1 MQQIH
6 TSAACGGQLIG
17 SPPSS
22 RRSPPARHPWVGHE
36 LLNSRPEA
44 RGRLP
49 GLVEGQ
55 VGVTNPHVPRLSA
68 CAAGD
73 ERHAVSVAQP
83 PHHRNVVACRRGQ
96 PSHQVDCTR
105 PALHRP
111 VPEWR
116 ERLPHQRLL
125 LSQRRH
131 AGRHPSAPRLD
142 RTQGHALRRHRRAD
156 DHSVLDLEELR
167 LERRREGQVSHAP
180 AHHAKG
186 LGEGEEVEDVRA
198 LHACVR
204 RGALVLEVLV
214 RVVHQQPRPVHRTQ
228 SRHLLERLLR
238 HHHARRVARV
248 DQRHQT
254 ERRPA
259 GCGARL
265 HLCR

>member
-156 DHSVLDLEELR
+156 DHSVLPGGQRVRGMEGNGMYSGSGS
-167 LERRREGQVSHAP
+167 RRTRRNT
-180 AHHAKG
+180 
-186 LGEGEEVEDVRA
+186 LGEGEGHECGIAWGKGRGLCGRRSTWGGVEPMDKA
-198 LHACVR
+198 DCVVGVQKE
-204 RGALVLEVLV
+204 RGKV
-214 RVVHQQPRPVHRTQ
+214 PGP
-228 SRHLLERLLR
+228 
-238 HHHARRVARV
+238 
-248 DQRHQT
+248 
-254 ERRPA
+254 
-259 GCGARL
+259 
-265 HLCR
+265 